1 MSFTIPV
8 KKNDPNKNKVIEI
21 LNNLSELQCKI
32 LFGESERFQEW
43 LKENGVEDNVSKIM
57 ILS

>member
-1 MSFTIPV
+1 MLFTTPV

-32 LFGESERFQEW
+32 LFRESERFWEW
-43 LKENGVEDNVSKIM
+43 LKENGVEDNVSKII